1 MLSLRIALRYL
12 FSRSRLHAVNY
23 VTGVSTLAVAIVAM
37 ALVCVLSVYNGY
49 VELILAGT
57 ERTDAELLVRA
68 RSGGVFDLNKYPQWP
83 KLLRETGARSCV
95 RLLYSKG
102 LLRADERQWVV
113 EVQGV
118 DRHFGEVYTMEQQ
131 LFSGRALSSALRH
144 YSSADSLLPITIGAG
159 LPLFSDSTAR
169 GAEPAEVT
177 LLFPK
182 RRGFINPLNPASSFS
197 GMPVEVIGQYPPMS
211 LETDHTIY
219 VPLEGLQLLLDYE
232 RDELSA
238 LALRYPKGT
247 DLEAVRERLAE
258 GLGSELVVQDREEQH
273 PELSYLIRM
282 EKVMT
287 YLILLFIL
295 LLASLNVA
303 SSLTMLLLEKR
314 SDYAIL
320 YALGASQR
328 MVGSIFR
335 NVGLLIALI
344 GSSLGLVLGLFVS
357 LLQQYFGII
366 STGAGLSA
374 QALPVKILPLD
385 LVLAFVSVSAIS
397 YLISLY
403 PIHFFVRQR
412 KG

>member
-68 RSGGVFDLNKYPQWP
+68 RSGGVFDLSKYPQWP

-118 DRHFGEVYTMEQQ
+118 DCHFGEVYTMEQQ
-131 LFSGRALSSALRH
+131 LFSGRALSSALRG
-144 YSSADSLLPITIGAG
+144 YSSADSVLPITIGAG
-159 LPLFSDSTAR
+159 LPLLTDSTAR

-197 GMPVEVIGQYPPMS
+197 GMPVEVIGQYSPMS

-238 LALRYPKGT
+238 
-247 DLEAVRERLAE
+247 LEAVRERLAE

-335 NVGLLIALI
+335 SFGLLIALI
-344 GSSLGLVLGLFVS
+344 GSSLGLVLGLVVS

>member
-68 RSGGVFDLNKYPQWP
+68 RSGGVFDLSKYPQWP

-131 LFSGRALSSALRH
+131 ISSGRALSSALRH
-144 YSSADSLLPITIGAG
+144 YSSADSVLPITIGAG
-159 LPLFSDSTAR
+159 LPLLTDSTAR

-219 VPLEGLQLLLDYE
+219 VPLEGLQQLLDYE

-247 DLEAVRERLAE
+247 DLEAVRERLTE

-335 NVGLLIALI
+335 SVGLLIALI
-344 GSSLGLVLGLFVS
+344 GSSLGLVLGLVVS
-357 LLQQYFGII
+357 LLQQYFGVI